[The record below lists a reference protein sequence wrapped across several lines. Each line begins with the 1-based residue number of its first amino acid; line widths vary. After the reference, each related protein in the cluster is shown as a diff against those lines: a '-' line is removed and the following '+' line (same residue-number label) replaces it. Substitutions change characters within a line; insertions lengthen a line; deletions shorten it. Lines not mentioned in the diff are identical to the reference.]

1 MTIRVPW
8 RLALITLPLLIALQ
22 GPARAEP
29 YLAVATGFK
38 CSQCHVNP
46 TGGGLRSA
54 YGNVFAQTLLPAQH
68 LDTGTDPWTGAINR
82 FLALGGDLRFDA
94 QRTEVPH
101 TQALNAFQLQQARVY
116 LEASVVPE
124 RLEVYIDEQVAPGG
138 ALNREAWVM
147 YWSANHDWYVKGGQ
161 MYLPFG
167 LRLQDQTAF
176 ILQTSGI
183 NMTTPD
189 QGIEFGW
196 LKGHWDAQLAFSNGT
211 AGGAATA
218 NGKQSSAQLAWV
230 DSWWRLG
237 AAANY
242 NDAAQG
248 GSRSAFALFAGLRT
262 GPIAWLGQAELIDD
276 RTGTSTSSGAGGTG
290 GSSGTSGTST
300 TSPAGGV
307 KSVATLVEGNWS
319 PARGH
324 NIKVTA
330 EFLDPNR
337 SVKNNGQTRYSLI
350 YEVTP
355 IQFVQLR
362 GGVRY
367 GDGIPQIATQHTR
380 LYFIELHGF
389 F

>member
-1 MTIRVPW
+1 MPSVLPTGAARARWCMV
-8 RLALITLPLLIALQ
+8 LTLLLPGLWA
-22 GPARAEP
+22 PAHAEP

-46 TGGGLRSA
+46 TGGGLRNT
-54 YGNVFAQTLLPAQH
+54 YGDVFAQTLLPAQH
-68 LDTGTDPWTGAINR
+68 LDTGTDTWSGAINR
-82 FLALGGDLRFDA
+82 FVALGGDLRFDA

-101 TQALNAFQLQQARVY
+101 TQAVDAFQLQQARVY
-116 LEASVVPE
+116 LEASVIPE
-124 RLEVYIDEQVAPGG
+124 RLEVYVDEQVAPGG
-138 ALNREAWVM
+138 ALNREAWVL
-147 YWSANHDWYVKGGQ
+147 YWSANHDWYLKGGQ

-189 QGIEFGW
+189 QGVELGW
-196 LKGHWDAQLAFSNGT
+196 LKGHWDAQLAFTNGT

-218 NGKQSSAQLAWV
+218 NGKQSSAQVSWV
-230 DSWWRLG
+230 ESWWRLG

-242 NDAAQG
+242 NASAQH

-276 RTGTSTSSGAGGTG
+276 STGANTASGGTNTSTAASTPGA
-290 GSSGTSGTST
+290 
-300 TSPAGGV
+300 V
-307 KSVATLVEGNWS
+307 KMVATLVEGNWS

-324 NIKVTA
+324 NIKLTA
-330 EFLDPNR
+330 EYLDPNR
-337 SVKNNGQTRYSLI
+337 SVKNNGQTRYSLV
-350 YEVTP
+350 YELTP

-362 GGVRY
+362 GGIRY
-367 GDGIPQIATQHTR
+367 GDGIPQVATEHTR
-380 LYFIELHGF
+380 LYFVELHGF